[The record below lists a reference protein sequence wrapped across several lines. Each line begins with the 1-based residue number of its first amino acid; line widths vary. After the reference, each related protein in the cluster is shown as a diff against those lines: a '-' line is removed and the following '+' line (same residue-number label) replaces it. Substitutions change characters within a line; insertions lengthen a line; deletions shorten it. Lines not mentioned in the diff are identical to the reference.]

1 MLWPAQLQT
10 LPLVKGRWH
19 QREAAFGSVCKIRF
33 IFTIHSRFV
42 KFVCLILRFEI
53 LR

>member
-19 QREAAFGSVCKIRF
+19 QRGTAFGSVCKIRF
-33 IFTIHSRFV
+33 IFAIHSRFV
-42 KFVCLILRFEI
+42 KFVCQYLDLRY
-53 LR
+53 